1 MSRLVALAGFALL
14 AIASPAAAAAPDAV
28 QAEIAHISEGIDGVV
43 GVAAWRLDGR
53 GPRVLV
59 NADQQFPMA
68 STYKVPIA
76 GTVLS
81 QVDNGRLKL
90 DQLVP
95 IDPNMMFESEGL
107 ADTLHHSGV

>member
-1 MSRLVALAGFALL
+1 MPRLIAFAALAL
-14 AIASPAAAAAPDAV
+14 ACAAPAFAAPTEPV
-28 QAEIAHISEGIDGVV
+28 RAEIARISNGIDGVV

-68 STYKVPIA
+68 STFKVPIA

-81 QVDNGRLKL
+81 QVDSGRLKL

-95 IDPNMMFESEGL
+95 VDPNMIVESEGL
-107 ADTLHHSGV
+107 AETFSH